1 MLKDYVNY
9 QSGSLIQRLE
19 VDESDLGKHY
29 MVYDQNMLDIDLG
42 LIIDDAYQPRVIKLK
57 DTSRATVI
65 RKNDIVISMMTGEC
79 TLVSSKHDGS
89 ILPYNY
95 TKIEVTSELLDPA
108 FLVYWFQLA
117 PEVKSQYKQYM
128 QGGSTIKKLTHQQL
142 KSLHITLPSSERQRL
157 IGQIGIKEKQ
167 LNILKQRQSR
177 LKKQFLSNTLFK
189 EDN

>member
-9 QSGSLIQRLE
+9 QSGTLIQRLE
-19 VDESDLGKHY
+19 VDESGIGNHY

-42 LIIDDAYQPRVIKLK
+42 LTIDDTYQPRVIRLK
-57 DTSRATVI
+57 DTSRATI
-65 RKNDIVISMMTGEC
+65 IHKDDIVISMMTGEC

-95 TKIEVTSELLDPA
+95 TKIEVTSELLEPT

-117 PEVKSQYKQYM
+117 PEVQSQYKQYM

-142 KSLHITLPSSERQRL
+142 KSLHITLPTLEKQRL
-157 IGQIGIKEKQ
+157 IGYIGVKEKR
-167 LNILKQRQSR
+167 LNILKQKQSR
-177 LKKQFLSNTLFK
+177 LKKQFLTNTLFK

>member
-42 LIIDDAYQPRVIKLK
+42 LIIDDTYQPRVIKLK

>member
-9 QSGSLIQRLE
+9 QSGTLIQRLE
-19 VDESDLGKHY
+19 VDESGIGNRY

-42 LIIDDAYQPRVIKLK
+42 LTIEDAYQPRVIRLK
-57 DTSRATVI
+57 DTSRATVVH
-65 RKNDIVISMMTGEC
+65 KDDIVISMITGEC
-79 TLVSSKHDGS
+79 TLVSSRHDGS

-95 TKIEVTSELLDPA
+95 TKIEVTSELLEPA

-142 KSLHITLPSSERQRL
+142 KSLHISLPTLEKQRL
-157 IGQIGIKEKQ
+157 IGYIGVKEKQ

-177 LKKQFLSNTLFK
+177 LKKQFLTNTLFK

>member
-9 QSGSLIQRLE
+9 QSGTLIQRLE
-19 VDESDLGKHY
+19 VDESGIGDHY

-42 LIIDDAYQPRVIKLK
+42 LTIDDTYQPRVIKLK
-57 DTSRATVI
+57 DTSRATVVH
-65 RKNDIVISMMTGEC
+65 KDDIVISMMTGEC
-79 TLVSSKHDGS
+79 TLVSARHDGS

-95 TKIEVTSELLDPA
+95 TKIEVTSDLLEPA

-117 PEVKSQYKQYM
+117 PEVQSQYKQYM

-142 KSLHITLPSSERQRL
+142 KSLHITLPTLEKQRL
-157 IGQIGIKEKQ
+157 IGYIGVKEKR
-167 LNILKQRQSR
+167 LNILKQKQSR
-177 LKKQFLSNTLFK
+177 LKKQFLTNTLFK

>member
-9 QSGSLIQRLE
+9 QSGTLIQRLE
-19 VDESDLGKHY
+19 VDESDLGNRY
-29 MVYDQNMLDIDLG
+29 VVYDQNMLDIDLG
-42 LIIDDAYQPRVIKLK
+42 LTIDDTYQPRVIKLK
-57 DTSRATVI
+57 DTSRATVV
-65 RKNDIVISMMTGEC
+65 REDDIVFSMMTGEC

-95 TKIEVTSELLDPA
+95 TKIEVTSESLEPT

-117 PEVKSQYKQYM
+117 PEVQAQYKQYM

-142 KSLHITLPSSERQRL
+142 KSLHITLPTLEKQRL
-157 IGQIGIKEKQ
+157 IGYIGVKEKR
-167 LNILKQRQSR
+167 LNILKQKQSR
-177 LKKQFLSNTLFK
+177 LKKQFLTNTLFK

>member
-9 QSGSLIQRLE
+9 QSGTLIQRLE
-19 VDESDLGKHY
+19 VDESGIGNHY
-29 MVYDQNMLDIDLG
+29 MVYDQNMLNIDLG
-42 LIIDDAYQPRVIKLK
+42 LTIDDTYQPRVIRLK
-57 DTSRATVI
+57 DTSRATIVH
-65 RKNDIVISMMTGEC
+65 KDDIVISMMTGEC

-95 TKIEVTSELLDPA
+95 TKIEVTSELLEPT

-117 PEVKSQYKQYM
+117 PEVQSQYKQYM

-142 KSLHITLPSSERQRL
+142 KSLHITLPTLEKQRL
-157 IGQIGIKEKQ
+157 IGYIGVKEKR
-167 LNILKQRQSR
+167 LNILKQKQSR
-177 LKKQFLSNTLFK
+177 LKKQFLTNTLFK

>member
-1 MLKDYVNY
+1 MLKDYVDY
-9 QSGSLIQRLE
+9 QSGTLIQRLE
-19 VDESDLGKHY
+19 VDESDIGNHY

-42 LIIDDAYQPRVIKLK
+42 LTIDDAYQPRVIRLK
-57 DTSRATVI
+57 DTSRATVV
-65 RKNDIVISMMTGEC
+65 RKDDIVISMITGDC
-79 TLVSSKHDGS
+79 TLVSSRHDGS

-95 TKIEVTSELLDPA
+95 TKIEVTSEWLEPT

-142 KSLHITLPSSERQRL
+142 KSLHITLPNTDKQRL
-157 IGQIGIKEKQ
+157 IGYIGVKEKQ
-167 LNILKQRQSR
+167 LNILKQRQNR
-177 LKKQFLSNTLFK
+177 LKKQFLTNTLFK

>member
-9 QSGSLIQRLE
+9 QSGTLIQRLE
-19 VDESDLGKHY
+19 VDESGIGNHY

-42 LIIDDAYQPRVIKLK
+42 LTIDDTYQPRVIKLK
-57 DTSRATVI
+57 DTSRATVV
-65 RKNDIVISMMTGEC
+65 REDDIVFSMITGEC

-95 TKIEVTSELLDPA
+95 TKIEVTSELLEPT

-117 PEVKSQYKQYM
+117 PEVQSQYKQYM

-142 KSLHITLPSSERQRL
+142 KSLHITLPTLDKQRL
-157 IGQIGIKEKQ
+157 IGHIGVKEKR
-167 LNILKQRQSR
+167 LNILKQKQSR
-177 LKKQFLSNTLFK
+177 LKKQFLTNTLFK

>member
-19 VDESDLGKHY
+19 VDESNIGKRY
-29 MVYDQNMLDIDLG
+29 MVYDQNMLEIDLG
-42 LIIDDAYQPRVIKLK
+42 LAIDDTYQPRVIKIK
-57 DTSRATVI
+57 DTSRATIVY
-65 RKNDIVISMMTGEC
+65 KDDIIISMMTGMC
-79 TLVSSKHDGS
+79 TLVSSRHDGS

-95 TKIEVTSELLDPA
+95 TKIEIISERLDPS
-108 FLVYWFQLA
+108 FLVYWFQMA
-117 PEVKSQYKQYM
+117 PEVQSQYKQYM

-142 KSLHITLPSSERQRL
+142 KSLHITLPSIERQRL
-157 IGQIGIKEKQ
+157 IGHIGIKEKQ
-167 LNILKQRQSR
+167 LSILKQKQNL

>member
-9 QSGSLIQRLE
+9 QSGTLIQRLE
-19 VDESDLGKHY
+19 VDESSIGNHY

-42 LIIDDAYQPRVIKLK
+42 LTIDDAYQPRVIRLK
-57 DTSRATVI
+57 DTSRATVV
-65 RKNDIVISMMTGEC
+65 RKDDIVISMITGEC
-79 TLVSSKHDGS
+79 TLVSSRHDGS

-95 TKIEVTSELLDPA
+95 TKIEVNSELLEPA

-142 KSLHITLPSSERQRL
+142 KSLHITLPTLKKQRL
-157 IGQIGIKEKQ
+157 IGYIGVKEKQ

-177 LKKQFLSNTLFK
+177 LKKQFLTNTLFK

>member
-19 VDESDLGKHY
+19 VDESDVGKHY

-65 RKNDIVISMMTGEC
+65 SKNDIVISMMTGEC

-167 LNILKQRQSR
+167 LNILKQRQHR
-177 LKKQFLSNTLFK
+177 LRKQFLSNTLFK

>member
-9 QSGSLIQRLE
+9 QSGTLIQRLE
-19 VDESDLGKHY
+19 VDESGIGNHY
-29 MVYDQNMLDIDLG
+29 MVYDQNMLNIDLG
-42 LIIDDAYQPRVIKLK
+42 LTIDDTYQPRVIRLK
-57 DTSRATVI
+57 DTSRATIVH
-65 RKNDIVISMMTGEC
+65 KDDIVISMMTGEC

-95 TKIEVTSELLDPA
+95 TKIEVTSELLEPT

-117 PEVKSQYKQYM
+117 PEVQSQYKQYM

-142 KSLHITLPSSERQRL
+142 KSLHITLPTLEKQRL
-157 IGQIGIKEKQ
+157 IGYIGVKEKR
-167 LNILKQRQSR
+167 LNILKQKQSR

>member
-19 VDESDLGKHY
+19 VDESDVGKHY

-65 RKNDIVISMMTGEC
+65 SENDIVISMMTGEC

-142 KSLHITLPSSERQRL
+142 KSLHITLPSSERQQL

-177 LKKQFLSNTLFK
+177 LKKQFLTNTLFK

>member
-9 QSGSLIQRLE
+9 QSGTLIQRLE
-19 VDESDLGKHY
+19 VDKSDIGKHY

-42 LIIDDAYQPRVIKLK
+42 LIIDDAYQPRVIRLK
-57 DTSRATVI
+57 DTSRATIVH
-65 RKNDIVISMMTGEC
+65 KDDIVISMMTGEC

-95 TKIEVTSELLDPA
+95 TKIEVTSELLEPT

-117 PEVKSQYKQYM
+117 PEVQSQYKQYM

-142 KSLHITLPSSERQRL
+142 KSLHITLPALDKQRL
-157 IGQIGIKEKQ
+157 IGHIGVKEKQ
-167 LNILKQRQSR
+167 LNILKQKQSR
-177 LKKQFLSNTLFK
+177 LKKQFLTNTLFK

>member
-9 QSGSLIQRLE
+9 QSGTLIQRLE
-19 VDESDLGKHY
+19 VDESGIGNHY

-42 LIIDDAYQPRVIKLK
+42 LTIDDAYQPRVIRLK
-57 DTSRATVI
+57 DTSRATVV
-65 RKNDIVISMMTGEC
+65 RKDDIVISMITGEC

-95 TKIEVTSELLDPA
+95 TKIEVTSELLEPA

-117 PEVKSQYKQYM
+117 QEVKSQYKQYM

-142 KSLHITLPSSERQRL
+142 KSLHITLPTLEKQRL
-157 IGQIGIKEKQ
+157 IGYIGVKERQ
-167 LNILKQRQSR
+167 LNILKQKQSR
-177 LKKQFLSNTLFK
+177 LKKQFLANTLFK

>member
-9 QSGSLIQRLE
+9 QSGTLIQRLE
-19 VDESDLGKHY
+19 VDESGIGNHY

-42 LIIDDAYQPRVIKLK
+42 LTIDDTYQPRVIRLK
-57 DTSRATVI
+57 DTSRATVV
-65 RKNDIVISMMTGEC
+65 RKDDIVISMITGEC
-79 TLVSSKHDGS
+79 TLVSSRHDGS

-95 TKIEVTSELLDPA
+95 TKIEVTSELLEPA

-117 PEVKSQYKQYM
+117 PEVQSQYKQYM

-142 KSLHITLPSSERQRL
+142 KSLHITLPTLEKQRL
-157 IGQIGIKEKQ
+157 IGYIGVKEKR
-167 LNILKQRQSR
+167 LNILKQKQSR
-177 LKKQFLSNTLFK
+177 LKKQFLTNTLFK

>member
-9 QSGSLIQRLE
+9 QSGTLIQRLE
-19 VDESDLGKHY
+19 VDESGIGDHY

-42 LIIDDAYQPRVIKLK
+42 LTIDDTYQPRVIRLK
-57 DTSRATVI
+57 DTSRATVVH
-65 RKNDIVISMMTGEC
+65 KDDIVISMMTGEC

-95 TKIEVTSELLDPA
+95 TKIEVTSELLEPT

-117 PEVKSQYKQYM
+117 PEVQSQYKQYM

-142 KSLHITLPSSERQRL
+142 KSLHITLPTLEKQIL
-157 IGQIGIKEKQ
+157 IGYIGVKEKR
-167 LNILKQRQSR
+167 LNILKQKQSR
-177 LKKQFLSNTLFK
+177 LKKQFLTNTLFK

>member
-9 QSGSLIQRLE
+9 QSGTLIQRLE
-19 VDESDLGKHY
+19 VDESDLGHRY

-42 LIIDDAYQPRVIKLK
+42 LTIDDTYQPRVIKLK
-57 DTSRATVI
+57 DSSRATVV
-65 RKNDIVISMMTGEC
+65 RKDDIVFSMITGEC

-95 TKIEVTSELLDPA
+95 TKIEVTSELLEPT

-117 PEVKSQYKQYM
+117 PEVQSQYKQYM

-142 KSLHITLPSSERQRL
+142 KSLYITLPSIEHQRL

-167 LNILKQRQSR
+167 LNVLKQRQSR
-177 LKKQFLSNTLFK
+177 LKKQFLS
-189 EDN
+189 

>member
-9 QSGSLIQRLE
+9 QSGTLIQRLE
-19 VDESDLGKHY
+19 VDESGIGNHY
-29 MVYDQNMLDIDLG
+29 MVFDQNMLDIDLG
-42 LIIDDAYQPRVIKLK
+42 LTIDDAYQPRVIRLK
-57 DTSRATVI
+57 DTSRATVV
-65 RKNDIVISMMTGEC
+65 RKDDIVISMITGEC
-79 TLVSSKHDGS
+79 TLVSSRHDGS

-95 TKIEVTSELLDPA
+95 TKIEVTSEWLEPT

-142 KSLHITLPSSERQRL
+142 KSLHITLPTLEKQRL
-157 IGQIGIKEKQ
+157 IGYIGVKEKQ

-177 LKKQFLSNTLFK
+177 LKKQFLTNTLFK

>member
-9 QSGSLIQRLE
+9 QSGTLIQRLE
-19 VDESDLGKHY
+19 VDESGIGNHY

-42 LIIDDAYQPRVIKLK
+42 LTIDDTYQPRVIRLK
-57 DTSRATVI
+57 DTSRATVV
-65 RKNDIVISMMTGEC
+65 REDDIVFSMITGEC

-95 TKIEVTSELLDPA
+95 TKIEVTSELLEPA

-117 PEVKSQYKQYM
+117 PEVQSQYKQYM

-142 KSLHITLPSSERQRL
+142 KSLHITLPTLEKQRL
-157 IGQIGIKEKQ
+157 IGYIGVKEKR
-167 LNILKQRQSR
+167 LNILKQKQSR
-177 LKKQFLSNTLFK
+177 LKKQFLTNTLFK

>member
-9 QSGSLIQRLE
+9 QSGTLIQRLE
-19 VDESDLGKHY
+19 VDESSIGNHY

-42 LIIDDAYQPRVIKLK
+42 LTIDDAYQPRVIRLK
-57 DTSRATVI
+57 DTSRATVVH
-65 RKNDIVISMMTGEC
+65 KDDIVISMITGEC
-79 TLVSSKHDGS
+79 TLVSSRHDGS

-95 TKIEVTSELLDPA
+95 TKIEVTSELLEPA

-117 PEVKSQYKQYM
+117 QEVKTQYKQYM

-142 KSLHITLPSSERQRL
+142 KSLHITLPTLEKQRL
-157 IGQIGIKEKQ
+157 IGYIGVKEKQ
-167 LNILKQRQSR
+167 LNILKQKQSR
-177 LKKQFLSNTLFK
+177 LKKQFLANTLFK

>member
-9 QSGSLIQRLE
+9 QSGTLIQRLE
-19 VDESDLGKHY
+19 VDESDLGNRY
-29 MVYDQNMLDIDLG
+29 MIYDQNMLDIDLG
-42 LIIDDAYQPRVIKLK
+42 LTIDDTYQPRVIKLK
-57 DTSRATVI
+57 DTSRATVV
-65 RKNDIVISMMTGEC
+65 RKEDIVISMMTGEC
-79 TLVSSKHDGS
+79 TLVSARHDGS

-95 TKIEVTSELLDPA
+95 TKIEVTSDLLEPA

-117 PEVKSQYKQYM
+117 PEVQSQYKQYM

-142 KSLHITLPSSERQRL
+142 KSLYITLPSIERQRL

-167 LNILKQRQSR
+167 LNVLKQRQSR

>member
-19 VDESDLGKHY
+19 VDESDVGKHY

-65 RKNDIVISMMTGEC
+65 SKNDIVISMMTGEC

-142 KSLHITLPSSERQRL
+142 KSLHITLPSSERQQL

-177 LKKQFLSNTLFK
+177 LKKQFLTNTLFK

>member
-9 QSGSLIQRLE
+9 QSGTLIQRLE
-19 VDESDLGKHY
+19 VDESGIGNHY

-42 LIIDDAYQPRVIKLK
+42 LTIDDTYQPRVIRLK
-57 DTSRATVI
+57 DTSRATIVH
-65 RKNDIVISMMTGEC
+65 KDDIVISMMTGEC

-95 TKIEVTSELLDPA
+95 TKIEVTSELLEPT

-117 PEVKSQYKQYM
+117 PEVQSQYKQYM

-142 KSLHITLPSSERQRL
+142 KSLHITLPTLEKQRL
-157 IGQIGIKEKQ
+157 IGYIGVKEKR
-167 LNILKQRQSR
+167 LNILKQKQSR
-177 LKKQFLSNTLFK
+177 LKKQFLTNTLFK

>member
-9 QSGSLIQRLE
+9 QSGTLIQRLE
-19 VDESDLGKHY
+19 VDESGIGNHY

-42 LIIDDAYQPRVIKLK
+42 LTIDDTYQPRVIKLK
-57 DTSRATVI
+57 DSSRATVI
-65 RKNDIVISMMTGEC
+65 REDDIVFSMITGEC

-95 TKIEVTSELLDPA
+95 TKIEVTSELLEPT

-117 PEVKSQYKQYM
+117 PEVQSQYKQYM

-142 KSLHITLPSSERQRL
+142 KSLHITLPTLEKQRL
-157 IGQIGIKEKQ
+157 IGYIGVKEKR
-167 LNILKQRQSR
+167 LNILKQKQSR
-177 LKKQFLSNTLFK
+177 LKKQFLTNTLFK
-189 EDN
+189 EDK